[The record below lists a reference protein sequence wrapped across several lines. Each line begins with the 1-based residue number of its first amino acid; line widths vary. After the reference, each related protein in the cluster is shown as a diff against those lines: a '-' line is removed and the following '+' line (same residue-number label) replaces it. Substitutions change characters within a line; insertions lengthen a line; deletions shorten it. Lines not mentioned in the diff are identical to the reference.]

1 MSANTIP
8 SLAAMHIQQ
17 KQPVK
22 AGAAA
27 DPEAVSKTAKEFE
40 AMFLGQMMQ
49 QMFAQV
55 KTDGLFG
62 GGHGE
67 EMFRSLLVDQYA
79 KEIAA
84 GPGLGMS
91 QAVER
96 QLLKLQEVG

>member
-1 MSANTIP
+1 MNANGIP
-8 SLAAMHIQQ
+8 NLAAMHLQQ
-17 KQPVK
+17 SQPVR

-27 DPEAVSKTAKEFE
+27 DSDAVKKTAKEFE

-49 QMFAQV
+49 QMFSQV
-55 KTDGLFG
+55 KTDSLFG

-84 GPGLGMS
+84 GPGLGFTP
-91 QAVER
+91 AIER
-96 QLLKLQEVG
+96 QLLKLQEV